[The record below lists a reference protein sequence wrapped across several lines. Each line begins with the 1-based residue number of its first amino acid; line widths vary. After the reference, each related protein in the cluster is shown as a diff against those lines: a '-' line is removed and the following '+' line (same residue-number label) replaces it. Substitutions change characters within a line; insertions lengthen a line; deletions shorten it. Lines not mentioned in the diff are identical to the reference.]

1 MLGGISCP
9 DHSARTQARID
20 RRPLRARLIADAA
33 SWCGTGTDLCLSLP
47 ARTLDCRH
55 THSRINC
62 SRIDHCDLSA
72 CAPAARNE
80 MDLKRSLLYWPKAA
94 EPGWP
99 QFGCY
104 RNYRDPALN
113 SQPFSLAITGCVVSH
128 ASQILQPG
136 CDNTTRRAN
145 HPKPVQPSREK
156 YFCFSEMKI
165 RLLMWPSHPARGAL
179 RTSRTR
185 GGMRWTRM
193 LRRTSAADA
202 YGKSVWF

>member
-113 SQPFSLAITGCVVSH
+113 SQRLSVASRPRRLARKPNLATGLRQHNPTGKSPKTCPALTRKIFLFFRNENQAIDLAVS
-128 ASQILQPG
+128 PG
-136 CDNTTRRAN
+136 
-145 HPKPVQPSREK
+145 K
-156 YFCFSEMKI
+156 
-165 RLLMWPSHPARGAL
+165 RGV

-193 LRRTSAADA
+193 LRLTSAADA